1 MYLNELKE
9 KFLHKECPNEQMNTE
24 KKELV
29 KKKSLGKNFY
39 DLEKESSDHL
49 DKFKVEVVKM
59 NLNSSIEY

>member
-1 MYLNELKE
+1 
-9 KFLHKECPNEQMNTE
+9 MNTE

-39 DLEKESSDHL
+39 DLEKESNDHL
-49 DKFKVEVVKM
+49 DRFKVEVVKM